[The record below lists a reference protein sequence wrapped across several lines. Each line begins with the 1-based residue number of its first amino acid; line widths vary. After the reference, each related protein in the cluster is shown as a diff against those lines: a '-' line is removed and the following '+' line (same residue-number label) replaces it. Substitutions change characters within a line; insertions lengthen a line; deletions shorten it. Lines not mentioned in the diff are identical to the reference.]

1 VGRGKDHA
9 AEYRVLV
16 GMLRELRKDAGL
28 TQAQLAERLGK
39 PQSYV
44 SKVERGERIID
55 LVEIRWWCLALDQ
68 DVTKLVREWDTQLR

>member
-1 VGRGKDHA
+1 MGRGREHA

-16 GMLRELRKDAGL
+16 GTLRESRQASGL
-28 TQAQLAERLGK
+28 TQGQLAERLGK

-55 LVEIRWWCLALDQ
+55 LVEIRWWCRALGADL
-68 DVTKLVREWDTQLR
+68 TTLVRDWEGRVS